1 MSSMSSSIIYNE
13 VQPSNVNSTQ
23 KVSYKRGNPIVS
35 FLIGAQ
41 PHLLDA
47 GSVRISGEIEF
58 FTDAAGTAK
67 PITADQLAID
77 EKLALYSIFEKV
89 TITSQR
95 SRQVIETVNH
105 YGRFLSTYLP
115 YVNSKSDKFS
125 HFNEM
130 ALTLPN
136 FETQKR
142 ELVDFPAT
150 THGSRFCIHI
160 PTGFLS
166 SGNMIPLSN
175 ESLGGV
181 EISLNLAPDAQV
193 LYAQNGDTTG
203 LTDSFYQLSNLRLH
217 CELVV
222 PPDPRML
229 PPQGQLTYNAITS
242 YFNVVNST
250 NAVVNFNL
258 GTSRTLG
265 VFMNFCPSKY
275 LNNLSYNSYAT
286 TTLLNS
292 DGSQAAIKQI
302 IFTKGGMRMPISFN
316 IDTNVKESPAITTI
330 DPQVVTFARDSIKA
344 GLNLRSEVSPVN
356 TNREYTGAAPPL
368 TADGGPMECIGCPFD
383 TVGTGVGEDFSTTP
397 FGIQME
403 CDLTSDSPNAL
414 FLFVHSRQTLVF
426 GASGLQVIQ

>member
-1 MSSMSSSIIYNE
+1 MSVIYQE
-13 VQPSNVNSTQ
+13 IQPSNVNSTQ
-23 KVSYKRGNPIVS
+23 KVSYKQGNPIVS

-41 PHLLDA
+41 PHLLD
-47 GSVRISGEIEF
+47 GSSVRISGDINF
-58 FTDAAGTAK
+58 YKDANKTK
-67 PITADQLAID
+67 PTTADELAID
-77 EKLALYSIFEKV
+77 EKLALYSIIEKV

-95 SRQVIETVNH
+95 SRQVIETINH

-136 FETQKR
+136 YETQKR

-150 THGSRFCIHI
+150 AHGSRFCVAV
-160 PTGFLS
+160 PTGFLAA
-166 SGNMIPLSN
+166 GNMIPLSSD
-175 ESLGGV
+175 SLGGV
-181 EISLNLAPDAQV
+181 DISLNLAPDAQV
-193 LYAQNGDTTG
+193 LYAQNGTTTG
-203 LTDSFYQLSNLRLH
+203 LTDCFYELENLRLH

-222 PPDPRML
+222 PPDPRNML
-229 PPQGQLTYNAITS
+229 PSTGSLTYNAITS
-242 YFNVVNST
+242 YFNVINSA

-265 VFMNFCPSKY
+265 VFMNMCPSKY
-275 LNNLSYNSYAT
+275 LNNLAFNSYAT
-286 TTLLNS
+286 TTPLNK

-302 IFTKGGMRMPISFN
+302 IFTKGGMRMPIAFN
-316 IDTNVKESPAITTI
+316 LDTNVKETPAISTV

-344 GLNLRSEVSPVN
+344 GMNLRSEVSPIN
-356 TNREYTGAAPPL
+356 TNRLYTGATPPL
-368 TADGGPMECIGCPFD
+368 TADGGVMECLGVPFD

-403 CDLTSDSPNAL
+403 TDLTTDSPNAL

-426 GASGLQVIQ
+426 SPQGIQVVQ

>member
-1 MSSMSSSIIYNE
+1 MSVIYQE
-13 VQPSNVNSTQ
+13 IQPSNVNSTQ
-23 KVSYKRGNPIVS
+23 KVSYKQGNPIVS

-41 PHLLDA
+41 PHLLD
-47 GSVRISGEIEF
+47 GSSVRISGDINF
-58 FTDAAGTAK
+58 YKDANKTK
-67 PITADQLAID
+67 PTTADELAID
-77 EKLALYSIFEKV
+77 EKLALYSIIEKV

-95 SRQVIETVNH
+95 SRQVIETINH

-115 YVNSKSDKFS
+115 YVNSKSDKLS

-136 FETQKR
+136 YETQKR

-150 THGSRFCIHI
+150 AHGSRFCVAV
-160 PTGFLS
+160 PTGFLAA
-166 SGNMIPLSN
+166 GNMIPLSSD
-175 ESLGGV
+175 SLGGV
-181 EISLNLAPDAQV
+181 DISLNLAPDAQA
-193 LYAQNGDTTG
+193 LYAQNGTTTG
-203 LTDSFYQLSNLRLH
+203 LSDCFYELENLRLH

-222 PPDPRML
+222 PPDPRNML
-229 PPQGQLTYNAITS
+229 PSTGSLTYNAITS
-242 YFNVVNST
+242 YFNVINSA

-265 VFMNFCPSKY
+265 VFMNMCPSKY
-275 LNNLSYNSYAT
+275 LNNLAFNSYAT
-286 TTLLNS
+286 TTPLNK

-302 IFTKGGMRMPISFN
+302 IFTKGGMRMPIAFN
-316 IDTNVKESPAITTI
+316 LDTNVKETPAISTI

-344 GLNLRSEVSPVN
+344 GMNLRSEVSPIN
-356 TNREYTGAAPPL
+356 TNRLYTGATPPL
-368 TADGGPMECIGCPFD
+368 TADGGVMECIGVPFD

-403 CDLTSDSPNAL
+403 TDLTTDSPNAL

-426 GASGLQVIQ
+426 SPQGIQVVQ

>member
-1 MSSMSSSIIYNE
+1 MSVIYQE

-23 KVSYKRGNPIVS
+23 KVSYKQGNPIVS
-35 FLIGAQ
+35 FMIGAQ

-47 GSVRISGEIEF
+47 SSVRISGDINF
-58 FTDAAGTAK
+58 YTAPGAK
-67 PITADQLAID
+67 PTSADQLSID
-77 EKLALYSIFEKV
+77 EKLAVYSIIEKV

-105 YGRFLSTYLP
+105 YGRFLSTYIP

-125 HFNEM
+125 HMNQM
-130 ALTLPN
+130 ALTIPN
-136 FETQKR
+136 YETEKR

-150 THGSRFCIHI
+150 AHGSRFCIGL
-160 PTGFLS
+160 PTGFLA
-166 SGNMIPLSN
+166 SGNMIPLSSD
-175 ESLGGV
+175 SLGGI

-193 LYAQNGDTTG
+193 LYAQNGTTTG
-203 LTDSFYQLSNLRLH
+203 LTDSYYELENLRLH

-222 PPDPRML
+222 PPDPRNML
-229 PPQGQLTYNAITS
+229 PPTGSLTYNAITS
-242 YFNVVNST
+242 YFNVINSA

-265 VFMNFCPSKY
+265 VFMNMCPSKY
-275 LNNLSYNSYAT
+275 LNNLAFNSYAT
-286 TTLLNS
+286 TTPLNK
-292 DGSQAAIKQI
+292 DGSQADIKQI
-302 IFTKGGMRMPISFN
+302 IFTKAGMRMPISFN
-316 IDTNVKESPAITTI
+316 IDTNVKETPLISTI

-344 GLNLRSEVSPVN
+344 GMNLRSEVSPVN
-356 TNREYTGAAPPL
+356 TNRLYSGATPPL
-368 TADGGPMECIGCPFD
+368 SADGGPMECIGCPFD

-403 CDLTSDSPNAL
+403 TDLTTDSPNAL

-426 GASGLQVIQ
+426 SPQGIQVVQ

>member
-1 MSSMSSSIIYNE
+1 MSVIYQE
-13 VQPSNVNSTQ
+13 IQPSNVNSTQ
-23 KVSYKRGNPIVS
+23 KVSYKQGNPIIS

-41 PHLLDA
+41 PHLLD
-47 GSVRISGEIEF
+47 GSSVRISGDINF
-58 FTDAAGTAK
+58 YKDSSKTK
-67 PITADQLAID
+67 PTTADELAID
-77 EKLALYSIFEKV
+77 EKLALYSIIEKV

-136 FETQKR
+136 YETQKR

-150 THGSRFCIHI
+150 AHGSRFCVAI
-160 PTGFLS
+160 PTGFLAA
-166 SGNMIPLSN
+166 GNMIPLSSD
-175 ESLGGV
+175 SLGGV
-181 EISLNLAPDAQV
+181 ELSLNLAPDAQA
-193 LYAQNGDTTG
+193 LYAQNGTTTG
-203 LTDSFYQLSNLRLH
+203 LTDCFYELENLRLH

-222 PPDPRML
+222 PPDPRNML
-229 PPQGQLTYNAITS
+229 PSTGSLTYNAITS
-242 YFNVVNST
+242 YFNVINSA

-265 VFMNFCPSKY
+265 VFMNMCPSKY
-275 LNNLSYNSYAT
+275 LNNLAFNSYAT
-286 TTLLNS
+286 TTPLNK
-292 DGSQAAIKQI
+292 DGDQAAIKQI
-302 IFTKGGMRMPISFN
+302 IFTKGGMRMPIAFN
-316 IDTNVKESPAITTI
+316 LDTNVKDTPSISTV

-344 GLNLRSEVSPVN
+344 GMNLRSEISPIN
-356 TNREYTGAAPPL
+356 TNRLYKGATPPL
-368 TADGGPMECIGCPFD
+368 TADGGVMECLGVPFD

-403 CDLTSDSPNAL
+403 TDLTTDSPNAL

-426 GASGLQVIQ
+426 SPQGIQVVQ

>member
-1 MSSMSSSIIYNE
+1 MSVIYQE
-13 VQPSNVNSTQ
+13 IQPSNVNSTQ
-23 KVSYKRGNPIVS
+23 KVSYKQGNPIIS

-41 PHLLDA
+41 PHLLD
-47 GSVRISGEIEF
+47 GSSVRISGDINF
-58 FTDAAGTAK
+58 YKDANKTK
-67 PITADQLAID
+67 PTTADELAID
-77 EKLALYSIFEKV
+77 EKLALYSIIEKV

-136 FETQKR
+136 YETQKR

-150 THGSRFCIHI
+150 AHGSRFCVAI
-160 PTGFLS
+160 PTGFLAA
-166 SGNMIPLSN
+166 GNMIPLSSD
-175 ESLGGV
+175 SLGGV
-181 EISLNLAPDAQV
+181 ELSLNLAPDAQA
-193 LYAQNGDTTG
+193 LYAQNGTTTG
-203 LTDSFYQLSNLRLH
+203 LTDCFYELENLRLH

-222 PPDPRML
+222 PPDPRNML
-229 PPQGQLTYNAITS
+229 PSTGSLTYNAITS
-242 YFNVVNST
+242 YFNVINSA

-265 VFMNFCPSKY
+265 VFMNMCPSKY
-275 LNNLSYNSYAT
+275 LNNLAFNSYAT
-286 TTLLNS
+286 TTPLNK
-292 DGSQAAIKQI
+292 DGDQAAIKQI
-302 IFTKGGMRMPISFN
+302 IFTKGGMRMPIAFN
-316 IDTNVKESPAITTI
+316 LDTNVKDTPSISTV

-344 GLNLRSEVSPVN
+344 GMNLRSEISPIN
-356 TNREYTGAAPPL
+356 TNRLYKGATPPL
-368 TADGGPMECIGCPFD
+368 TADGGVMECLGVPFD

-403 CDLTSDSPNAL
+403 TDLTTDSPNAL

-426 GASGLQVIQ
+426 SPQGIQVVQ

>member
-1 MSSMSSSIIYNE
+1 MSVIYQE
-13 VQPSNVNSTQ
+13 IQPSNVNSTQ
-23 KVSYKRGNPIVS
+23 KVSYKQGNPIIS

-41 PHLLDA
+41 PHLLD
-47 GSVRISGEIEF
+47 GSSVRISGDINF
-58 FTDAAGTAK
+58 YKDSSKTK
-67 PITADQLAID
+67 PTTADELAID
-77 EKLALYSIFEKV
+77 EKLALYSIIEKV

-136 FETQKR
+136 YETQKR

-150 THGSRFCIHI
+150 AHGSRFCVAI
-160 PTGFLS
+160 PTGFLAA
-166 SGNMIPLSN
+166 GNMIPLSSD
-175 ESLGGV
+175 SLGGV
-181 EISLNLAPDAQV
+181 ELSLNLAPDAQA
-193 LYAQNGDTTG
+193 LYAQNGTTTG
-203 LTDSFYQLSNLRLH
+203 LTDCFYELENLRLH

-222 PPDPRML
+222 PPDPRNML
-229 PPQGQLTYNAITS
+229 PSTGSLTYNAITS
-242 YFNVVNST
+242 YFNVINSA

-265 VFMNFCPSKY
+265 VFMNMCPSKY
-275 LNNLSYNSYAT
+275 LNNLAFNSYAT
-286 TTLLNS
+286 TTPLNAS
-292 DGSQAAIKQI
+292 GDQAAIKQI
-302 IFTKGGMRMPISFN
+302 IFTKGGMRMPIAFN
-316 IDTNVKESPAITTI
+316 LDTNVKETPSISTV

-344 GLNLRSEVSPVN
+344 GMNLRSEVSPIN
-356 TNREYTGAAPPL
+356 TNRLYKGATPPL
-368 TADGGPMECIGCPFD
+368 TADGGVMECLGVPFD

-403 CDLTSDSPNAL
+403 TDLTTDSPNAL

-426 GASGLQVIQ
+426 SPQGIQVVQ

>member
-1 MSSMSSSIIYNE
+1 MSIIYNE
-13 VQPSNVNSTQ
+13 IQPSNVNSTQ
-23 KVSYKRGNPIVS
+23 KVSYKKGNPIVS
-35 FLIGAQ
+35 FLVGSQ

-47 GSVRISGEIEF
+47 GSVRISGDIEF
-58 FTDAAGTAK
+58 FKDANDTK
-67 PITADQLAID
+67 PTSADQLAID

-105 YGRFLSTYLP
+105 YGRFLSTYLT

-125 HFNEM
+125 HLNEM

-150 THGSRFCIHI
+150 AHGSRFCIHI

-166 SGNMIPLSN
+166 SGNMIPLSAD
-175 ESLGGV
+175 SLGGV

-193 LYAQNGDTTG
+193 LYAQNGTTTG
-203 LTDSFYQLSNLRLH
+203 LTDAYYQLSNLRLH

-222 PPDPRML
+222 PPNPQQML
-229 PPQGQLTYNAITS
+229 PSQGQLTYNAITS
-242 YFNVVNST
+242 YFNVINSA

-265 VFMNFCPSKY
+265 VFMNMCPSKY
-275 LNNLSYNSYAT
+275 LNNIGFNSYAT
-286 TTLLNS
+286 TSPLNK

-302 IFTKGGMRMPISFN
+302 IFTKAGMRMPVSFN
-316 IDTNVKESPAITTI
+316 IDTNVKETPSISTI
-330 DPQVVTFARDSIKA
+330 DPQVVTFARSSIKA
-344 GLNLRSEVSPVN
+344 GLNLRSEVSPIN
-356 TNREYTGAAPPL
+356 TNRLYTGAVPPL
-368 TADGGPMECIGCPFD
+368 TADGGPMECIGVPFD
-383 TVGTGVGEDFSTTP
+383 TTGTGVGEDFSTTP

-426 GASGLQVIQ
+426 GPQGLQVIQ